1 MTTGIIYNLLRIF
14 AGLLKLMIKVL
25 VIVLSVYFL
34 ASIIGSRN
42 IEDGDTYQG
51 DEFKTHLPAFYFS
64 VLPGWYD
71 ARLSLYPAGPVK
83 KQGIDFL
90 KNGLTYNDWLKFRAL
105 VDTISGRPQYK
116 NWNELKYIHL
126 ISEIDSRIRKE
137 SKNAK
142 PDEFLQKN
150 LAEISGLLTGRHR
163 ITGIKYL
170 PQLQFWGK
178 RNNFHQ
184 ELMSVFSTTD
194 KWLQLRSAF
203 NLSFVLSLLA
213 YLSTILFGTLLAL
226 WYMRMKS
233 LGRRILMTYLNIIY
247 VFPVFCLAVI
257 AVQFFTSDY
266 YSPWLNWF
274 PGPGTF
280 LMMSSVSLG
289 SVFSDSVGYFILP
302 ALLLSLPLSAGAAM
316 RWITGMR
323 EEMDKPYVITL
334 KSKGISNR
342 DINTVHVLKNVS
354 LPMIVYFG
362 MLFPSLMSG
371 VLLIENVF
379 SIGGIGRLTW
389 QSVRYDDFMMLLVI
403 TALVAMI
410 NIFMS
415 QLASKIMKYVDPRLK
430 VAGS

>member
-1 MTTGIIYNLLRIF
+1 
-14 AGLLKLMIKVL
+14 
-25 VIVLSVYFL
+25 
-34 ASIIGSRN
+34 
-42 IEDGDTYQG
+42 
-51 DEFKTHLPAFYFS
+51 
-64 VLPGWYD
+64 
-71 ARLSLYPAGPVK
+71 
-83 KQGIDFL
+83 
-90 KNGLTYNDWLKFRAL
+90 
-105 VDTISGRPQYK
+105 
-116 NWNELKYIHL
+116 
-126 ISEIDSRIRKE
+126 
-137 SKNAK
+137 
-142 PDEFLQKN
+142 
-150 LAEISGLLTGRHR
+150 
-163 ITGIKYL
+163 
-170 PQLQFWGK
+170 
-178 RNNFHQ
+178 
-184 ELMSVFSTTD
+184 MSVFSTTD

-247 VFPVFCLAVI
+247 VFPVFCLTVI